1 MTEASLLQAAITAYG
16 LAAALGVGVWLVL
29 PAARAVRLDDDRWN
43 DAGVGRRDG
52 GGLAPALAGV
62 PPGASA
68 LQSASAARGPQL
80 AGRGDI
86 AVSALLWSALLLH
99 TLSLGTRWRELGH
112 GPFTTLYE
120 VLSSNLW
127 SLALVLALLRGVMP
141 ELRAAWLAATPV
153 LATLAAWVLL
163 ADPGAGH
170 LPPTYTTPL
179 LYVHAVVGKI
189 YLGLLLAAL
198 ALAALPLARRS
209 RRGAR
214 GLAHLASDARLDEL
228 AHRCAAGAFVFDSLM
243 LIVGACW
250 AQDAWGRYWAWDPL
264 ESWAFLSWLALAMT
278 LHQRVTTRLA
288 PHRHALLLATVFVLA
303 FLTFFG
309 VPFISTSPHKGAV

>member
-1 MTEASLLQAAITAYG
+1 MNETTLLHAAIGCYG
-16 LAAALGVGVWLVL
+16 LAAGLGVLWWLLL
-29 PAARAVRLDDDRWN
+29 PGWRAVRADDDRWN
-43 DAGVGRRDG
+43 DAGVGPRDG
-52 GGLAPALAGV
+52 GGLAPALAGLPAPALALPAAALPRSV
-62 PPGASA
+62 RGGSA
-68 LQSASAARGPQL
+68 
-80 AGRGDI
+80 GDL
-86 AVSALLWSALLLH
+86 AVSTLLWSALLLH
-99 TLSLGTRWRELGH
+99 TLSMGTRWRELGH

-153 LATLAAWVLL
+153 LATLAAWVLM

-170 LPPTYTTPL
+170 LPPTYATPL

-198 ALAALPLARRS
+198 ALAAVPLARRS
-209 RRGAR
+209 RWGVRRLG
-214 GLAHLASDARLDEL
+214 HLGSDARFDDL

-278 LHQRVTTRLA
+278 LHWRVTTRLA
-288 PHRHALLLATVFVLA
+288 PHRHSLMLITVFVLA

>member
-1 MTEASLLQAAITAYG
+1 MTEATLLRAAITGYG
-16 LAAALGVGVWLVL
+16 LAAGLSVVLWLVL
-29 PAARAVRLDDDRWN
+29 PARRARRVDDDHWN
-43 DAGVGRRDG
+43 DRGPGRSDG
-52 GGLAPALAGV
+52 GGLRPAFAAASAGLSGGAPAV
-62 PPGASA
+62 
-68 LQSASAARGPQL
+68 ARSWPDT
-80 AGRGDI
+80 GRGDTAI
-86 AVSALLWSALLLH
+86 TAMLWSALLLH
-99 TLSLGTRWRELGH
+99 TASLGTRWRELGH

-127 SLALVLALLRGVMP
+127 SLALVLALLRLVLP

-153 LATLAAWVLL
+153 LFTLAAWALA

-170 LPPTYTTPL
+170 LPPTYATPL
-179 LYVHAVVGKI
+179 LYVHAVVGKV
-189 YLGLLLAAL
+189 YLGLLLSGL
-198 ALAALPLARRS
+198 ALAAVPLL
-209 RRGAR
+209 RRGRWGAR
-214 GLAHLASDARLDEL
+214 QLGHLSSDARHDDL

-278 LHQRVTTRLA
+278 LHQRVTARLA

-309 VPFISTSPHKGAV
+309 VPFVSTSPHKGAV